1 MATSSNRSF
10 AVVTGASSGIGYEL
24 AKQFAQ
30 NGFDLLIAAG
40 SNGIHQAARDLEALG
55 AHVDPVQVNLA
66 EHEGTHK
73 LLAAIQESGRAV
85 DAIALNA
92 GVGVSGRFV
101 ETDLEE
107 EMNIVRLNVMS
118 VLHVAKY
125 VIKDMVARGR
135 GRVLITSSIAG
146 TMPTP
151 YEAVYGATK
160 AFDRSL
166 AQSLREELKETG
178 VTVTTLMP
186 GATETNFFHRAGADD
201 TKLGTSE
208 KDDPAEVAKDG
219 FEALMAGKDH
229 VVAGSLKNKFQ
240 AAAGYALPDPLVAKA
255 HAAMAE
261 PGSAN
266 KK

>member
-1 MATSSNRSF
+1 MTTSSARQF
-10 AVVTGASSGIGYEL
+10 AVVTGASAGIGFEL
-24 AKQFAQ
+24 AKQFAE
-30 NGFDLLIAAG
+30 NGFDLLIVSAG
-40 SNGIHQAARDLEALG
+40 ERINTAAREIEMLG
-55 AHVDPVQVNLA
+55 ANVEPVEADLA
-66 EHEGTHK
+66 THDGIHK
-73 LLAAIQESGRAV
+73 LLSAIQSAGRSLDAAAI
-85 DAIALNA
+85 NA

-101 ETDLEE
+101 ETDLGEE
-107 EMNIVRLNVMS
+107 LNMVALNVTGT
-118 VLHVAKY
+118 LHLAKY
-125 VIKDMVARGR
+125 IVKDMVARGS
-135 GRVLITSSIAG
+135 GRILFTASIAG

-160 AFDRSL
+160 AFVRSL
-166 AQSLREELKETG
+166 SQSLREELKDTG
-178 VTVTTLMP
+178 VSVTALMP
-186 GATETNFFHRAGADD
+186 GATETEFFHRAGADD
-201 TKLGTSE
+201 TKLGASE

-229 VVAGSLKNKFQ
+229 VVAGAFKNKLQ